1 MKRTITSV
9 LALVLT
15 TGCWLPAA
23 AATATGTTAPRRPP
37 RPRRRR
43 HHGSGGD
50 DGSGSD
56 GGPGRDDD
64 GGTTAPTTTA
74 AAPEVLTIKVVDEKP
89 VDGVAKLKVKKGDQI
104 HFIVESDS
112 KQEVH
117 LHGYDIAKDAAPGA
131 PAEFELKATIEG
143 VFEAELEDPGVQ
155 ILKLTVEP

>member
-15 TGCWLPAA
+15 TGLVAGCGSDDSTETATTTAAPAA
-23 AATATGTTAPRRPP
+23 ATTEATTTTEAA
-37 RPRRRR
+37 
-43 HHGSGGD
+43 
-50 DGSGSD
+50 
-56 GGPGRDDD
+56 
-64 GGTTAPTTTA
+64 APTTTEA
-74 AAPEVLTIKVVDEKP
+74 ATMTEVAPTTSAEPEVLTIQVVDEKP
-89 VDGVAKLKVKKGDQI
+89 VGGVAKLKVKKGDQI
-104 HFIVESDS
+104 HFIVDSDS

-131 PAEFELKATIEG
+131 PAEFDVEATIDG

>member
-15 TGCWLPAA
+15 TGLVAA
-23 AATATGTTAPRRPP
+23 C
-37 RPRRRR
+37 
-43 HHGSGGD
+43 
-50 DGSGSD
+50 GSD
-56 GGPGRDDD
+56 DSTD
-64 GGTTAPTTTA
+64 TTTA
-74 AAPEVLTIKVVDEKP
+74 AAPAAATTAAAAPATTAGVTTEAAPATTAAPAVLTIKVVDEKP
-89 VDGVAKLKVKKGDQI
+89 VGGVAKLKVKKGDQI

-117 LHGYDIAKDAAPGA
+117 LHGYDVAKDAAPDA
-131 PAEFELKATIEG
+131 PAEFDLDATIDG